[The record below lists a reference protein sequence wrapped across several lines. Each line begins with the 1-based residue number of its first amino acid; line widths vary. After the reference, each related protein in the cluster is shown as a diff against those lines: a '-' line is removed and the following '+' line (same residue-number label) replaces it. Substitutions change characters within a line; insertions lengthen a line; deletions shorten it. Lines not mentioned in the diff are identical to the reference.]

1 MIEPP
6 GAAAQL
12 QILSVGLG
20 WDFSRAPLAGT
31 PQPHQSAAGR
41 AAAFWGSRAPLLSL
55 PSFPLLPLITLI
67 AGKKKK
73 KHLKI
78 RLRGCAGSRA
88 ASFHLHL
95 WLGCEAGGDTEGCGD
110 GAGDGASPGG
120 SKTSLLGLLWS
131 DECNTT
137 QSCLQKIP
145 SPLIS

>member
-73 KHLKI
+73 HLKI
-78 RLRGCAGSRA
+78 RLRGCAGSRD

-95 WLGCEAGGDTEGCGD
+95 WLGCEAGGILRAVGMGQGMGHPP
-110 GAGDGASPGG
+110 GAP
-120 SKTSLLGLLWS
+120 K
-131 DECNTT
+131 
-137 QSCLQKIP
+137 
-145 SPLIS
+145 PLC

>member
-20 WDFSRAPLAGT
+20 WDFSLAPLAGT

-67 AGKKKK
+67 AGWGKKKSI
-73 KHLKI
+73 LKFACKAELLPSTLTCSRDARQGGI
-78 RLRGCAGSRA
+78 LRAVGMGQGMG
-88 ASFHLHL
+88 HPP
-95 WLGCEAGGDTEGCGD
+95 
-110 GAGDGASPGG
+110 GAP
-120 SKTSLLGLLWS
+120 K
-131 DECNTT
+131 
-137 QSCLQKIP
+137 
-145 SPLIS
+145 PLC

>member
-67 AGKKKK
+67 ADWGKKKK
-73 KHLKI
+73 SILKFACKAELLPSTLTCGWDERQGGI
-78 RLRGCAGSRA
+78 LRAVGMGQGMG
-88 ASFHLHL
+88 HP
-95 WLGCEAGGDTEGCGD
+95 
-110 GAGDGASPGG
+110 PGG

-145 SPLIS
+145 SPLIP